1 MSEIRVENLTK
12 RYGDITAVDDISFTA
27 KEGELTS
34 LIGPSGCGKTTT
46 LRSVAG
52 LERPEEGR
60 IMIGDEVVT
69 DPANDVFKAPHERDI
84 GFVFQTFDVWP
95 HMTVFENVAYPLRN
109 RNTPEEEI
117 QERVTE
123 TLELTDIA
131 DQAEKPASQLS
142 GGQQARVGI
151 SRALVYEPRVLLFDE
166 PLTGLDRNLRK
177 QMRYEIK
184 RIQSELDITSLY
196 VTHSQPEAMTLSDTI
211 CLMNPNGKIEQMGS
225 SDEIYNQPRSQFAF
239 EFFGAMDPLDG
250 RVVEP
255 GRIETDGMGT
265 IQSSNESI
273 EVDRDVAVGF
283 RPEHVDFSHRE
294 QEHWGGINTFQGT
307 LDDLTFL
314 GELYELTV
322 SVNGSTLRAR
332 QSRLQEAV
340 DEGDEIFL
348 HIDPE
353 EVYIYPAGEFYAE
366 GS

>member
-12 RYGDITAVDDISFTA
+12 RYGDVTAVDDISFTA
-27 KEGELTS
+27 EDGELTS
-34 LIGPSGCGKTTT
+34 LVGPSGCGKTTT

-52 LERPEEGR
+52 LERPEEGTIR
-60 IMIGDEVVT
+60 IGDEVVT

-109 RNTPEEEI
+109 RKLPEDEI
-117 QERVTE
+117 EDRVME

-142 GGQQARVGI
+142 GGQQARVNI
-151 SRALVYEPRVLLFDE
+151 SRSLVYEPKVLLFDE

-184 RIQSELDITSLY
+184 RIQSELNITSLY

-225 SDEIYNQPRSQFAF
+225 GDEIYHHPRSQFAF
-239 EFFGAMDPLDG
+239 EFFGAMDPLSG
-250 RVVEP
+250 RVTDETH
-255 GRIETDGMGT
+255 IETDGMGSLQCDELT
-265 IQSSNESI
+265 
-273 EVDRDVAVGF
+273 VDVNSDVAVGF
-283 RPEHVDFSHRE
+283 RPEHVD
-294 QEHWGGINTFQGT
+294 WGHESRWNGVNTFQGT
-307 LDDLTFL
+307 VQELTFL

-322 SVNGSTLRAR
+322 AVGGSTIRAR
-332 QSRLQEAV
+332 ESRLTEQVE
-340 DEGDEIFL
+340 EGDSVFL
-348 HIDPE
+348 HIDPSE
-353 EVYIYPAGEFYAE
+353 IYAYPESEFYAE

>member
-1 MSEIRVENLTK
+1 MTEIQVENLTK
-12 RYGDITAVDDISFTA
+12 RYGDVTAVDDISFTA
-27 KEGELTS
+27 DEGKLTS

-46 LRSVAG
+46 LRCVAG

-60 IMIGDEVVT
+60 ITIGDEVVT

-95 HMTVFENVAYPLRN
+95 HMTVFDNVAYPLRN
-109 RNTPEEEI
+109 RDVPEDEI
-117 QERVTE
+117 ERRVTE
-123 TLELTDIA
+123 TLELTDIG

-184 RIQSELDITSLY
+184 RIQMDLDITSLY

-225 SDEIYNQPRSQFAF
+225 SDEIYHKPRSQFAF

-250 RVVEP
+250 RV
-255 GRIETDGMGT
+255 TDSGQIDTNGMGMLECD
-265 IQSSNESI
+265 SNGLG
-273 EVDRDVAVGF
+273 VDSRVAVGF
-283 RPEHVDFSHRE
+283 RPEHVDFSHE
-294 QEHWGGINTFQGT
+294 NSWNDVNTFQGT
-307 LDDLTFL
+307 LEDLTFL

-322 SVNGSTLRAR
+322 SVGSSTIRAR
-332 QSRLQEAV
+332 QSRLSEEV
-340 DEGDEIFL
+340 DEGDEIYL
-348 HIDPE
+348 HIDPS
-353 EVYIYPAGEFYAE
+353 EVYAYPKGEFYAE
-366 GS
+366 GN

>member
-12 RYGDITAVDDISFTA
+12 RYGDVTAVDDISFTA
-27 KEGELTS
+27 EEGELTS
-34 LIGPSGCGKTTT
+34 LVGPSGCGKTTT

-52 LERPEEGR
+52 LERPEEGV
-60 IMIGDEVVT
+60 ITIGDEVVT

-109 RNTPEEEI
+109 RDRPEDEI
-117 QERVTE
+117 QERVME

-151 SRALVYEPRVLLFDE
+151 SRSLVYEPKVLLFDE

-184 RIQSELDITSLY
+184 RIQSELGITSLY

-225 SDEIYNQPRSQFAF
+225 GDEIYHRPRSQFAF

-250 RVVEP
+250 RVSDANQ
-255 GRIETDGMGT
+255 IETDGMGT
-265 IQSSNESI
+265 LQCTDLDIG
-273 EVDRDVAVGF
+273 VDSGVAVGF
-283 RPEHVDFSHRE
+283 RPEHVDFSHENR
-294 QEHWGGINTFQGT
+294 WDGTNTFQGT
-307 LDDLTFL
+307 VRDLAFL
-314 GELYELTV
+314 GELYELTIEV
-322 SVNGSTLRAR
+322 GGSTIRAR
-332 QSRLQEAV
+332 QSRLTEEFA
-340 DEGDEIFL
+340 EGDQLYL
-348 HIDPE
+348 HIDPSQ
-353 EVYIYPAGEFYAE
+353 VYAYPEGEFYAE

>member
-1 MSEIRVENLTK
+1 
-12 RYGDITAVDDISFTA
+12 
-27 KEGELTS
+27 
-34 LIGPSGCGKTTT
+34 
-46 LRSVAG
+46 
-52 LERPEEGR
+52 
-60 IMIGDEVVT
+60 MIGDEVVT
-69 DPANDVFKAPHERDI
+69 DPENDVFKAPHERDI

-109 RNTPEEEI
+109 RDVDEEEI
-117 QERVTE
+117 KERVTE

-131 DQAEKPASQLS
+131 DQAQKPAGQLS

-151 SRALVYEPRVLLFDE
+151 SRALVYEPKVLLFDE

-184 RIQSELDITSLY
+184 RIQGDLDITSLY
-196 VTHSQPEAMTLSDTI
+196 VTHSQPEALTLSDTI

-225 SDEIYNQPRSQFAF
+225 GDEIYNQPRSQFAF

-255 GRIETDGMGT
+255 GRIETEGLGT
-265 IQSSNESI
+265 LRSSDESLA
-273 EVDRDVAVGF
+273 VDTNVAVGF
-283 RPEHVDFSHRE
+283 RPEHVDFSHENKPEWNDANVFPGR
-294 QEHWGGINTFQGT
+294 

-332 QSRLQEAV
+332 QSRLQETV
-340 DEGDEIFL
+340 DEGDEIYL
-348 HIDPE
+348 HIDPD
-353 EVYIYPAGEFYAE
+353 EVYAYPAGEFYAE
-366 GS
+366 GN